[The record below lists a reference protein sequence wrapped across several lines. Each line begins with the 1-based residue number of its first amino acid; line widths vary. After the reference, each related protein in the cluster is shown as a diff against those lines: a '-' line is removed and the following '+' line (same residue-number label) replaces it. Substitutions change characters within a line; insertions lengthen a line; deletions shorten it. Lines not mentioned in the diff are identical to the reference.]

1 MKVVIFY
8 YSKNK
13 RGFKM
18 LKKSTVFII
27 ALTFTLSLTTSV
39 FATPTKQSLTK
50 QQQQIQEEKNTLNK
64 SMQNSNISF
73 EDAKKEISLITA
85 QIQSL
90 DSKIEGLT
98 ANISESSAKID
109 AKVIEIKAAEV
120 KLAKNLVD
128 LEKEQAI
135 YNARMRSMYIAG
147 PVQNAK
153 LILASKS
160 LDDFFSNLEAVTYL
174 SKLDKQITEELAATK
189 KSITETKTLLQTQN
203 ALLVTANKD
212 LQTKLTD
219 VKASKS
225 TQSGLITEAKNRQ
238 AMYSRQITGYK
249 TKIEA
254 SNKQATDTE
263 NQIKDLVLKEKQA
276 KEEQAK
282 KDKAASISTKLSPTR
297 GSLLAPA
304 TSNALI
310 AYAYGF
316 MGTTYVWGGTSPS
329 PGFDCSGFLQYVYA
343 HFGVRISRT
352 TYTQINE
359 GKSVNR
365 DQLQPGDL
373 IFFGSYSDP
382 HHVAM
387 YVGNN
392 CIIHAP
398 QTGDVIKIS
407 SLGDRSDFLCA
418 KRILN

>member
-1 MKVVIFY
+1 MKVDVFY
-8 YSKNK
+8 YSRNK
-13 RGFKM
+13 RGFEM
-18 LKKSTVFII
+18 FKKSTVFII
-27 ALTFTLSLTTSV
+27 TLTFTLSLTTSV

-50 QQQQIQEEKNTLNK
+50 QQQQIQEEKNNLNK
-64 SMQNSNISF
+64 SMQNSNLSF
-73 EDAKKEISLITA
+73 EDAKKEISSITA

-109 AKVIEIKAAEV
+109 AKVIEIKTAEV

-212 LQTKLTD
+212 LQTKLTN

-225 TQSGLITEAKNRQ
+225 TQSGLITEAKRKQ
-238 AMYSRQITGYK
+238 SMYSSQITGYK

-263 NQIKDLVLKEKQA
+263 NQIKDLVLKE
-276 KEEQAK
+276 EQAK
-282 KDKAASISTKLSPTR
+282 KAQAAQAASLSAKLSPTR

-359 GKSVNR
+359 GKSVGR

>member
-1 MKVVIFY
+1 MF
-8 YSKNK
+8 
-13 RGFKM
+13 
-18 LKKSTVFII
+18 KKSTVFII
-27 ALTFTLSLTTSV
+27 TLTFTLSLTTSV

-50 QQQQIQEEKNTLNK
+50 QQQQIQEEKNNLNK
-64 SMQNSNISF
+64 SMQNSNLSF
-73 EDAKKEISLITA
+73 EDAKKEISSITA

-109 AKVIEIKAAEV
+109 AKVIEIKTAEV

-212 LQTKLTD
+212 LQTKLTN

-225 TQSGLITEAKNRQ
+225 TQSGLITEAKRKQ
-238 AMYSRQITGYK
+238 SMYSSQITGYK

-263 NQIKDLVLKEKQA
+263 NQIKDLVLKE
-276 KEEQAK
+276 EQAK
-282 KDKAASISTKLSPTR
+282 KAQAAQAASLSAKLSPTR

-359 GKSVNR
+359 GKSVGR